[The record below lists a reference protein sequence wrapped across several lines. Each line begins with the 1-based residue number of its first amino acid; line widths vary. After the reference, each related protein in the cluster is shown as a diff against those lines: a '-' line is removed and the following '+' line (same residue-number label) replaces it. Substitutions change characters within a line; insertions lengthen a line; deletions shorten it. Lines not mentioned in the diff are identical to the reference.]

1 MASAHGAGFMPLPVL
16 LKISATEVKH
26 MEHAMHVNA
35 FPGFGSALPAITVHT
50 LGYLLTTGA
59 IAWIVYEKLG
69 PVIVA

>member
-1 MASAHGAGFMPLPVL
+1 
-16 LKISATEVKH
+16 